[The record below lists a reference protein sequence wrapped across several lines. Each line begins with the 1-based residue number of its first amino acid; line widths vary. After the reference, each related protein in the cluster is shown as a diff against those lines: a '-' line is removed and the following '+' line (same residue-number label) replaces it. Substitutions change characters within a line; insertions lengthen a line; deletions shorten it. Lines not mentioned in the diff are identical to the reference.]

1 MALNEHT
8 AFFRRL
14 SSLPVETYQSGQ
26 VVLAA
31 GSTTGRLLV
40 LKEGEVAIIKDGSE
54 IAKVAEPGAVFGEMS
69 ILLDQPHNAEVRA
82 ITSSQFHIAPA
93 AMLYQHPTL
102 LYYVANILAQR
113 LDSADRVLAE
123 LKNEIQTGQP
133 ATEVGKTV
141 KELEEELSVS
151 KSTKANIDDVVH
163 HFEKAVS
170 RSLHAHWFLYML
182 EGILLILLGIAT
194 VAIPPL
200 GMVAITI
207 LLGWVFVIS
216 GGFGLVSTL
225 WLREEPGFGWSLLSA
240 ILGITVGIAMFAMP
254 IEAAFAITVV
264 LVIFFVI
271 EGAGAIL
278 YALARKRE
286 LSGKWEWMLAS
297 GVIDLALGMLI
308 VIYMPTSTSW
318 ALSGLLVGINM
329 LTGGVALVLMAT
341 HARKEIAYLDSEA
354 AIG

>member
-1 MALNEHT
+1 MALNEHA

-14 SSLPVETYQSGQ
+14 SSLPVETYESGQ

-31 GSTTGRLLV
+31 GSTTGRLLI

-82 ITSSQFHIAPA
+82 TTSSQFHIAPA
-93 AMLYQHPTL
+93 AMLVQHPPL

-113 LDSADRVLAE
+113 LDSADQVLAE
-123 LKNEIQTGQP
+123 LKNKIQTGQP
-133 ATEVGKTV
+133 ANELGKTV
-141 KELEEELSVS
+141 KELEEELS
-151 KSTKANIDDVVH
+151 TKANIDNVVH
-163 HFEKAVS
+163 EVEKAVS
-170 RSLHAHWFLYML
+170 KSLHAHWFLYLL

-216 GGFGLVSTL
+216 GGLGLVSTL

-240 ILGITVGIAMFAMP
+240 ILGIAVGIAMFAMP
-254 IEAAFAITVV
+254 VEAAFAITVV

-278 YALARKRE
+278 YALAHKRQ

-297 GVIDLALGMLI
+297 GVIDLVLGMLI
-308 VIYMPTSTSW
+308 VIYMPSSTSW

-341 HARKEIAYLDSEA
+341 HARKEITYLGSEA

>member
-1 MALNEHT
+1 VALNERT

-14 SSLPVETYQSGQ
+14 SSLPVETYESGQ

-40 LKEGEVAIIKDGSE
+40 LKEGEVAIIKNGSE

-69 ILLDQPHNAEVRA
+69 ILLGQPHNAEVRA
-82 ITSSQFHIAPA
+82 VTSSQFHIAPA
-93 AMLYQHPTL
+93 AMLIQHPTL

-113 LDSADRVLAE
+113 LDSADQVLAE
-123 LKNEIQTGQP
+123 LKNKIQAGQP
-133 ATEVGKTV
+133 ENEVGKTV
-141 KELEEELSVS
+141 KKLEEEL
-151 KSTKANIDDVVH
+151 STKANIDNVVH
-163 HFEKAVS
+163 EVEKVVS
-170 RSLHAHWFLYML
+170 KSLHVHWFLYLL

-240 ILGITVGIAMFAMP
+240 ILGIAVGIAMFAMP
-254 IEAAFAITVV
+254 VEAAFAITVV

-278 YALARKRE
+278 YALVHRRE

-308 VIYMPTSTSW
+308 VIYMPSSTAW

-329 LTGGVALVLMAT
+329 LTGGVALVVMAT
-341 HARKEIAYLDSEA
+341 HARKKIVYLGSEA
-354 AIG
+354 AVG